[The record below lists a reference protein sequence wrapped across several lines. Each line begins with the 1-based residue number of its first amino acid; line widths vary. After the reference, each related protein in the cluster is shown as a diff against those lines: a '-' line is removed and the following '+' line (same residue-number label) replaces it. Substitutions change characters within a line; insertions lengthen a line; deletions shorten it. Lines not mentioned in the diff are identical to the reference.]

1 MASVRLLLT
10 DDHDSLVAPYA
21 RPVRP
26 NSWSSLMTTHT
37 ATDVRDM
44 DERVSSETR
53 ELLTF
58 LCELSTRDIPEAVLH
73 ESKRC
78 LLDFLGVA
86 IGAAHEPAPSIASRQ
101 MQLLGGN
108 PQVTVYGTS
117 TRLRATDAALVNG
130 ISAHVFDF
138 DDTHIP
144 TILHPTTPL
153 YAAGL
158 ALAEWRGR
166 SGAELL
172 ASHALGYE
180 LGARVSVALYPEHY
194 DTGWHMTGTT
204 GTLAAATAS
213 SRLLGLRPAVMAHA
227 IGIAATQAAGHREQF
242 GAMTKSFHAGHAAE
256 SGLMA
261 ALLADGGYVA
271 APDSLQG
278 RRGMFSVMSTKSTPA
293 DLVDGLGDK
302 WEIFRNGIK
311 PYACGVV
318 THPPI
323 DTVRIL
329 ASEHGVRPE
338 AIEAITLSVHPLVAE
353 LTNKTNPLTELEAK
367 FSVIFTCAVALI
379 EGHARQR
386 QFTDENV
393 HRPDVRALMA
403 RIEVVPA
410 ADVPHEACVMRA
422 RLVDGREITVRVD
435 DATGTPG
442 NRISDVELL
451 AKYHD
456 LVDDVLGT
464 AQADAL
470 ADLVWA
476 VDRADSVDDLVAATI
491 PRS

>member
-1 MASVRLLLT
+1 MTQQLT
-10 DDHDSLVAPYA
+10 AEQDI
-21 RPVRP
+21 
-26 NSWSSLMTTHT
+26 
-37 ATDVRDM
+37 
-44 DERVSSETR
+44 DERVSAETR
-53 ELLTF
+53 ELVTF
-58 LCELSTRDIPEAVLH
+58 LCDSRADGLPPEVLH

-86 IGAAHEPAPSIASRQ
+86 VGAAEEPAPAIAGRVART
-101 MQLLGGN
+101 LGGD
-108 PQVTVYGTS
+108 PQSGVYGTR

-158 ALAEWRGR
+158 ALAEWRGA
-166 SGAELL
+166 SGIELL

-180 LGARVSVALYPEHY
+180 LSARVSLALYPEHY

-204 GTLAAATAS
+204 GTLGAATAAG
-213 SRLLGLRPAVMAHA
+213 RLLGLRPAVLTHA
-227 IGIAATQAAGHREQF
+227 LGIAATQAAGHREQF

-256 SGLMA
+256 AGLLA
-261 ALLADGGYVA
+261 ALLADGGYDA

-278 RRGMFSVMSTKSTPA
+278 RRGMFAVMSTRSTPS
-293 DLVDGLGDK
+293 DLVTGLGEQ
-302 WEIFRNGIK
+302 WEVFRNGIK

-329 ASEHGVRPE
+329 ASEHGVRPDD
-338 AIEAITLSVHPLVAE
+338 IESITLSVHPLVAE
-353 LTNKTNPLTELEAK
+353 LTNKTDPRTELEAK
-367 FSVIFTCAVALI
+367 FSVIFTCAVALL

-393 HRPDVRALMA
+393 HRPDVRALMS
-403 RIEVVPA
+403 RIRVVPA
-410 ADVPHEACVMRA
+410 GDVPHEACVMQA
-422 RLVDGREITVRVD
+422 RLVDGRELTVRVD

-442 NRISDVELL
+442 NRMSDDELL
-451 AKYHD
+451 AKFHD
-456 LVDDVLGT
+456 LVDDVLGVS
-464 AQADAL
+464 QADAL
-470 ADLVWA
+470 AELVWGI
-476 VDRADSVDDLVAATI
+476 DRAADVTELVAATV
-491 PRS
+491 PKA

>member
-1 MASVRLLLT
+1 
-10 DDHDSLVAPYA
+10 
-21 RPVRP
+21 
-26 NSWSSLMTTHT
+26 MTQLHEQ
-37 ATDVRDM
+37 DV
-44 DERVSSETR
+44 DERVSAETR
-53 ELLTF
+53 ELVTF
-58 LCELSTRDIPEAVLH
+58 VCDSPAASLPADVLH

-86 IGAAHEPAPSIASRQ
+86 IGAAREPAPAIAGEVAAA
-101 MQLLGGN
+101 LGGS
-108 PQVTVYGTS
+108 PQAQVYGTG

-158 ALAEWRGR
+158 ALAEWRGA
-166 SGAELL
+166 SGLELL

-180 LGARVSVALYPEHY
+180 LSARVSVALYPEHY

-204 GTLAAATAS
+204 GTLGAATAS
-213 SRLLGLRPAVMAHA
+213 SRLLGLRPAVFAHA
-227 IGIAATQAAGHREQF
+227 LGVAATQAAGHREQF

-256 SGLMA
+256 AGLLA
-261 ALLADGGYVA
+261 ALLAERGYVA

-278 RRGMFSVMSTKSTPA
+278 RRGMFAVMSTRSTPA
-293 DLVDGLGDK
+293 DLVSGLGER
-302 WEIFRNGIK
+302 WEVFRNGIK

-329 ASEHGVRPE
+329 ASEHGVRPDE
-338 AIEAITLSVHPLVAE
+338 VESITLSVHPLVAE
-353 LTNKTNPLTELEAK
+353 LTNKTDPRTELEAK
-367 FSVIFTCAVALI
+367 FSVIFTCAVALL

-393 HRPDVRALMA
+393 HRDDVRALMA
-403 RIEVVPA
+403 RIRVVPA
-410 ADVPHEACVMRA
+410 DDVPHEACVMQA

-442 NRISDVELL
+442 NRMSDDELL
-451 AKYHD
+451 AKFHD
-456 LVDDVLGT
+456 LVDDVLGS
-464 AQADAL
+464 ARADAL
-470 ADLVWA
+470 AGLVWE
-476 VDRADSVDDLVAATI
+476 VDRADSVAELVAATV
-491 PRS
+491 PQG

>member
-1 MASVRLLLT
+1 MT
-10 DDHDSLVAPYA
+10 
-21 RPVRP
+21 
-26 NSWSSLMTTHT
+26 SSLS
-37 ATDVRDM
+37 AEQDI
-44 DERVSSETR
+44 DERVSAETR
-53 ELLTF
+53 AVVTF
-58 LCELSTRDIPEAVLH
+58 LSDTPSAALPAEVLH

-86 IGAAHEPAPSIASRQ
+86 VGAADEPAPAIAGRT
-101 MQLLGGN
+101 LAALGGE
-108 PQVTVYGTS
+108 PQVTVYGTDR
-117 TRLRATDAALVNG
+117 RLRATDAALVNG

-158 ALAEWRGR
+158 ALAEWRGA
-166 SGAELL
+166 SGRDLL
-172 ASHALGYE
+172 AAHALGYE
-180 LGARVSVALYPEHY
+180 LSARVSLALYPEHY

-204 GTLAAATAS
+204 GTLGAATAS
-213 SRLLGLRPAVMAHA
+213 SRLLGLRPAVLPHA
-227 IGIAATQAAGHREQF
+227 LGIAATQAAGHREQF

-256 SGLMA
+256 AGLLA

-278 RRGMFSVMSTKSTPA
+278 RRGMFSVMSTRSTPA
-293 DLVDGLGDK
+293 DLVEGLGER

-323 DTVRIL
+323 GTVRIL
-329 ASEHGVRPE
+329 ASSHGVRPE
-338 AIEAITLSVHPLVAE
+338 EVESITLSVHPLVAE
-353 LTNKTNPLTELEAK
+353 LTNKTDPQTELEAK
-367 FSVIFTCAVALI
+367 FSVIFTCAVALL

-403 RIEVVPA
+403 RIRVVPA
-410 ADVPHEACVMRA
+410 DDVPHEACVMDA
-422 RLVDGREITVRVD
+422 RLVDGREIRVRVD

-442 NRISDVELL
+442 NRISDDELL
-451 AKYHD
+451 AKFHD
-456 LVDDVLGT
+456 LVDDVLG
-464 AQADAL
+464 ASQADAL

-476 VDRADSVDDLVAATI
+476 VDDADSVTDLVAATV
-491 PRS
+491 PRR

>member
-1 MASVRLLLT
+1 
-10 DDHDSLVAPYA
+10 
-21 RPVRP
+21 
-26 NSWSSLMTTHT
+26 MTSQLS
-37 ATDVRDM
+37 AEQDIDY
-44 DERVSSETR
+44 RVSAETR
-53 ELLTF
+53 QLVTF
-58 LCELSTRDIPEAVLH
+58 LCDASAAALPVEVLH

-86 IGAAHEPAPSIASRQ
+86 VGAAQEPAPAIATRALQS
-101 MQLLGGN
+101 LGGD
-108 PQVTVYGTS
+108 PQVTVYGTG

-158 ALAEWRGR
+158 ALAEWRGA
-166 SGAELL
+166 SGRELL
-172 ASHALGYE
+172 AAHALGYE
-180 LGARVSVALYPEHY
+180 LSARVSVALYPEHY

-204 GTLAAATAS
+204 GTLGAATAS
-213 SRLLGLRPAVMAHA
+213 SRLLGLRPAVLTHA
-227 IGIAATQAAGHREQF
+227 LGVAATQAAGHREQF

-256 SGLMA
+256 AGLLA
-261 ALLADGGYVA
+261 ALLAEGGYVA

-278 RRGMFSVMSTKSTPA
+278 RRGMFAVMSTRSTPA
-293 DLVDGLGDK
+293 DLVEGLGER

-329 ASEHGVRPE
+329 AREHGVRPDE
-338 AIEAITLSVHPLVAE
+338 IESITLSVHPLVAE
-353 LTNKTNPLTELEAK
+353 LTNKTDPKTELEAK
-367 FSVIFTCAVALI
+367 FSVIFTCAVALL

-403 RIEVVPA
+403 RIRVVPA
-410 ADVPHEACVMRA
+410 DDVPHEACVMQA
-422 RLVDGREITVRVD
+422 RLTDGRELTVRVD

-442 NRISDVELL
+442 NRISDDELM
-451 AKYHD
+451 AKFHD
-456 LVDDVLGT
+456 LVDDGVG
-464 AQADAL
+464 AADA
-470 ADLVWA
+470 AARAERVWA
-476 VDRADSVDDLVAATI
+476 VDSADSVTELVAATV
-491 PRS
+491 PRA

>member
-1 MASVRLLLT
+1 
-10 DDHDSLVAPYA
+10 
-21 RPVRP
+21 
-26 NSWSSLMTTHT
+26 MTS
-37 ATDVRDM
+37 DQPI
-44 DERVSSETR
+44 DERVSPETA
-53 ELLTF
+53 ELLRF
-58 LCELSTRDIPEAVLH
+58 LCEQPTEQIPQEVLH

-86 IGAAHEPAPSIASRQ
+86 IGAAQEPAPSIVARQ
-101 MQLLGGN
+101 LGLLGGE
-108 PQVTVYGTS
+108 PQVTVYGTT

-130 ISAHVFDF
+130 VSAHVFDF

-158 ALAEWRGR
+158 ALAEWRGM

-180 LGARVSVALYPEHY
+180 LGARASVALYPEHY
-194 DTGWHMTGTT
+194 DVGWHMTGTT
-204 GTLAAATAS
+204 GTLAAVGAS
-213 SRLLGLRPAVMAHA
+213 GRLLGLRPAVLAHA
-227 IGIAATQAAGHREQF
+227 VGLAATQAAGHREQF
-242 GAMTKSFHAGHAAE
+242 GAMTKSYHAGHAAT
-256 SGLMA
+256 SGLLS
-261 ALLADGGYVA
+261 ALLAEGGYVA

-278 RRGMFSVMSTKSTPA
+278 RRGMFSVMSTRSTPQ
-293 DLVDGLGDK
+293 DLVEGLGQR

-329 ASEHGVRPE
+329 AREHGVSADDVE
-338 AIEAITLSVHPLVAE
+338 SITLSVHPLVAE
-353 LTNKTNPLTELEAK
+353 LTNKQDPRTELEAK
-367 FSVIFTCAVALI
+367 FSVIFTCAVALL

-403 RIEVVPA
+403 RISVQPSP
-410 ADVPHEACVMRA
+410 DVPHEACVMSA
-422 RLVDGREITVRVD
+422 RLRDGRELTVRVD

-442 NRISDVELL
+442 NRISDEELL
-451 AKYHD
+451 AKFHD
-456 LVDDVLGT
+456 LVDDVLG
-464 AQADAL
+464 AEQAERL
-470 ADLVWA
+470 AGLVWA
-476 VDRADSVDDLVAATI
+476 VDTAPSVAELVAATV
-491 PRS
+491 PQG

>member
-1 MASVRLLLT
+1 
-10 DDHDSLVAPYA
+10 
-21 RPVRP
+21 
-26 NSWSSLMTTHT
+26 MTTEQPI
-37 ATDVRDM
+37 
-44 DERVSSETR
+44 DERVSAETAQIID
-53 ELLTF
+53 F
-58 LCELSTRDIPEAVLH
+58 LCDLPTADVPEAVLH

-86 IGAAHEPAPSIASRQ
+86 VGAAHEAAPSIVSRQ
-101 MQLLGGN
+101 LQLLGGD

-158 ALAEWRGR
+158 ALAEWRGL
-166 SGAELL
+166 SGADLL

-180 LGARVSVALYPEHY
+180 LGARASVALYPEHY
-194 DTGWHMTGTT
+194 DVGWHMTGTT
-204 GTLAAATAS
+204 GTLAAAGAS
-213 SRLLGLRPAVMAHA
+213 GRLLGLRPAVFAHA
-227 IGIAATQAAGHREQF
+227 VGIAATQAAGHREQF
-242 GAMTKSFHAGHAAE
+242 GAMTKSFHAGHAAT

-278 RRGMFSVMSTKSTPA
+278 RRGMFSVMSTQSTPN
-293 DLVDGLGDK
+293 DLVDGLGDR

-329 ASEHGVRPE
+329 AAEHGVAAADVE
-338 AIEAITLSVHPLVAE
+338 SITLSVHPLVAE
-353 LTNKTNPLTELEAK
+353 LTGKQDPRTELEAK
-367 FSVIFTCAVALI
+367 FSVIFTCAVALL

-403 RIEVVPA
+403 RISVLPSE
-410 ADVPHEACVMRA
+410 DVPHEACVMKAVLR
-422 RLVDGREITVRVD
+422 DGREIDVRVD

-442 NRISDVELL
+442 NRISDDELL
-451 AKYHD
+451 AKFHD
-456 LVDDVLGT
+456 LVDDVLGA
-464 AQADAL
+464 AQADRL

-476 VDRADSVDDLVAATI
+476 VDTAASVEELVAATV
-491 PRS
+491 PGG

>member
-1 MASVRLLLT
+1 MTAHTTTNT
-10 DDHDSLVAPYA
+10 DQ
-21 RPVRP
+21 
-26 NSWSSLMTTHT
+26 
-37 ATDVRDM
+37 M
-44 DERVSSETR
+44 DERVSTETR
-53 ELLTF
+53 QLLTF
-58 LCELSTRDIPEAVLH
+58 VCDLPTTDIPDAVLH

-86 IGAAHEPAPSIASRQ
+86 VGAAGEPAPSIAKGQ
-101 MQLLGGN
+101 LELLGGH
-108 PQVTVYGTS
+108 PQAAVYGTG
-117 TRLRATDAALVNG
+117 TRMRATDAALVNG

-158 ALAEWRGR
+158 AVAEWRGR
-166 SGAELL
+166 PGVEVL
-172 ASHALGYE
+172 AAHALGYE
-180 LGARVSVALYPEHY
+180 LSARASLALYPEHY
-194 DTGWHMTGTT
+194 DIGWHMTGTT
-204 GTLAAATAS
+204 GTLGAAAAS
-213 SRLLGLRPAVMAHA
+213 GRLLGIRPAVMAHA

-261 ALLADGGYVA
+261 SLLADGGYVA

-278 RRGMFSVMSTKSTPA
+278 RRGMFSVMSTATTPSE
-293 DLVDGLGDK
+293 LVDRLGER

-323 DTVRIL
+323 DSVRIL
-329 ASEHGVRPE
+329 ARDHGVRPE
-338 AIEAITLSVHPLVAE
+338 EIAGITLSVHPLVAE

-367 FSVIFTCAVALI
+367 FSVIFGCAVALL

-403 RIEVVPA
+403 KIEVVPA
-410 ADVPHEACVMRA
+410 ADVPHESCVMRA

-435 DATGTPG
+435 DAAGTPG
-442 NRISDVELL
+442 NRISDEELL
-451 AKYHD
+451 AKFHD
-456 LVDDVLGT
+456 LVDDVLG
-464 AQADAL
+464 ASQADEL
-470 ADLVWA
+470 AELVWA
-476 VDRADSVDDLVAATI
+476 VDRAESVDDLVAATV
-491 PRS
+491 PKS

>member
-1 MASVRLLLT
+1 
-10 DDHDSLVAPYA
+10 
-21 RPVRP
+21 
-26 NSWSSLMTTHT
+26 MTQPLAADEHI
-37 ATDVRDM
+37 
-44 DERVSSETR
+44 DERVSAETR
-53 ELLTF
+53 QLLTF
-58 LCELSTRDIPEAVLH
+58 LCDLPATELPEAVRH

-86 IGAAHEPAPSIASRQ
+86 IGAAAEPAPTIVTRQ
-101 MQLLGGN
+101 LELLGGH
-108 PQVTVYGTS
+108 PQGTVYGTG
-117 TRLRATDAALVNG
+117 TRLRATDAALANG
-130 ISAHVFDF
+130 IAAHVFDF

-158 ALAEWRGR
+158 ALAEWRGL

-172 ASHALGYE
+172 AAHALGYE
-180 LGARVSVALYPEHY
+180 LSARVSVALYPEHY

-204 GTLAAATAS
+204 GTLGAATAG

-242 GAMTKSFHAGHAAE
+242 GAMTKSFHAGHAAT

-261 ALLADGGYVA
+261 ALLAEGGYVA

-278 RRGMFSVMSTKSTPA
+278 RRGMFSVMATRSTPS
-293 DLVDGLGDK
+293 DLVDGLGER

-329 ASEHGVRPE
+329 AREHGVRPE
-338 AIEAITLSVHPLVAE
+338 DIESITLSVHPLVAE

-367 FSVIFTCAVALI
+367 FSVIFTCAVALL

-393 HRPDVRALMA
+393 HRSDVRALMA
-403 RIEVVPA
+403 RIRVLPS
-410 ADVPHEACVMRA
+410 ADVPHEACVMQA
-422 RLVDGREITVRVD
+422 HLVDGRQITVRVD

-442 NRISDVELL
+442 NRMEDEELL
-451 AKYHD
+451 AKFHD
-456 LVDDVLGT
+456 LVDDVLG
-464 AQADAL
+464 ASQADEL

-476 VDRADSVDDLVAATI
+476 VDTADSVTELVAATV
-491 PRS
+491 PATLQRTAASASGNVNAPA